1 MTLLLQK
8 SRNVITINY
17 KTIITAIKRILLE
30 LDRGGFF
37 KFYVGYES
45 KKAD

>member
-17 KTIITAIKRILLE
+17 KTIIIAIKRIVLE
-30 LDRGGFF
+30 LERGGFLN
-37 KFYVGYES
+37 YM
-45 KKAD
+45 